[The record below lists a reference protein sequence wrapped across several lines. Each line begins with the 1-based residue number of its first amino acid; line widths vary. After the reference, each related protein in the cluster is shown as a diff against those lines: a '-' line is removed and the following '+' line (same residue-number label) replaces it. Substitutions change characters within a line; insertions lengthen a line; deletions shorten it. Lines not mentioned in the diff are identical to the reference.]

1 MNLSALAPGLCHYVS
16 LQYIDIHHCAVMH
29 ATNMTQRVQSHASVQ
44 RFAFPITSPDHASL
58 MINYLPDAK
67 LLNFPNSLISIMLK
81 LFARYTSI
89 GIINTL
95 IHWVVFAVCIYI
107 FKTNQAL
114 ANFSGFVVAV
124 SFSFFANARFTFNSS
139 TTTMRY
145 MLYVGF
151 MGTLSAA
158 VGWEADRV
166 YLPPIATLI
175 FFSAISLVCG
185 FFYSKYI
192 VFRDKK

>member
-1 MNLSALAPGLCHYVS
+1 
-16 LQYIDIHHCAVMH
+16 
-29 ATNMTQRVQSHASVQ
+29 
-44 RFAFPITSPDHASL
+44 
-58 MINYLPDAK
+58 
-67 LLNFPNSLISIMLK
+67 MLK

-89 GIINTL
+89 GVINTL
-95 IHWVVFAVCIYI
+95 IHWVVFAVCIYV
-107 FKTNQAL
+107 FNTGQAL
-114 ANFSGFVVAV
+114 GNFAGFVVAV
-124 SFSFFANARFTFNSS
+124 SFSFFANARFTFKSS

-166 YLPPIATLI
+166 SLPPIFTLI
-175 FFSAISLVCG
+175 LFSAISLVCG
-185 FFYSKYI
+185 FIYSKYV